1 VNPPT
6 PALVTQR
13 GAQRLPRWA
22 LILLCAAYLI
32 PGVFGREPWKNADI
46 TAFGYMSSIA
56 DGRSAWTAPA
66 LAGLPGDGALLP
78 YWIGALAI
86 KALPFLD
93 EPLAARLPF
102 ALLLAATL
110 ALIWYTTL
118 HLARTEA
125 AQPVAFAFGGEA
137 QPLEYARALADG
149 AVLAAI
155 ASLGLLQLGHE
166 TTPELV
172 QLSGVALLMWSLAV
186 APRHRR
192 PAESAAVLSL
202 AVIAASGAPAISL
215 ALGACGFAT
224 CHWSAYPGPR
234 RLRPWLLA
242 GMLAG
247 ALFAAAGHGWAWRV
261 VPRLAAPWEVL
272 RLAAWFLWP
281 AWLLAA
287 WTLWRWRHHLSYR
300 HIAVP
305 SVGVAAALVAAVAMG
320 GSDRALLLAV
330 PGVAVLAA
338 FALPTLKRSA
348 GAAIDWFS
356 VSFFT
361 VLAIAMWV
369 FYAGV
374 MTGVPAKAGERIAR
388 LLPGFESHFSAPLLA
403 LALAGSLAWLA
414 LVRWRTARAQ
424 HAVWKSLVLPAS
436 GVALSWLLLLTLGL
450 PMIDYARSYRPW
462 VYLVA
467 AELPHAPACVAA
479 ELPRSSLAALETY
492 TDWRIDAQPQAARTS
507 ACPYLLV
514 AENRRWPIAPPPGWI
529 LVAHLHRPSE
539 RDDGT
544 AVFRRPQAP
553 APETTA
559 REGRLDAGAQ
569 SAPRVGVATKPLTR

>member
-1 VNPPT
+1 MMPTVNLPT

-32 PGVFGREPWKNADI
+32 PGQFGREPWKNADI
-46 TAFGYMSSIA
+46 TAFGYMASIA
-56 DGRSAWTAPA
+56 DGRSPWTAPA
-66 LAGLPGDGALLP
+66 LAGQAGDGALLP
-78 YWIGALAI
+78 YWIGAAAI
-86 KALPFLD
+86 KAMPFLG
-93 EPLAARLPF
+93 EPVAARLPF

-110 ALIWYTTL
+110 ALVWYTTL
-118 HLARTEA
+118 LLARTEA

-137 QPLEYARALADG
+137 QPLDYARALADG

-172 QLSGVALLMWSLAV
+172 QLSGVALLMWSLAAV
-186 APRHRR
+186 PRRR
-192 PAESAAVLSL
+192 RLAEAAAVLSL
-202 AVIAASGAPAISL
+202 AVIAASGAPAIAM
-215 ALGACGFAT
+215 ALGAIGFIT
-224 CHWSAYPGPR
+224 CHWSTYPGPR
-234 RLRPWLLA
+234 RLRPWLVA
-242 GMLAG
+242 GMVAG
-247 ALFAAAGHGWAWRV
+247 AAFAAAGHGWAWRV
-261 VPRLAAPWEVL
+261 VPRLDAPWQFA
-272 RLAAWFLWP
+272 RLALWFLWP
-281 AWLLAA
+281 GWLLAA

-305 SVGVAAALVAAVAMG
+305 CVGVGVALLASIAMG

-361 VLAIAMWV
+361 VLAVVIWI

-374 MTGVPAKAGERIAR
+374 MTGFPAKASERIAR
-388 LLPGFESHFSAPLLA
+388 LLPGFEPHFSPAPLLVA
-403 LALAGSLAWLA
+403 IVGSLAWLA
-414 LVRWRTARAQ
+414 LVRWRTARVQ

-436 GVALSWLLLLTLGL
+436 GVALSWLLLSTLGL
-450 PMIDYARSYRPW
+450 RMIDYARSYRPW
-462 VYLVA
+462 VYMVA
-467 AELPHAPACVAA
+467 AELPHDPTCIAA
-479 ELPRSSLAALETY
+479 EVPRSALAALENY
-492 TDWRIDAQPQAARTS
+492 TDWRIDARPGARHSST
-507 ACPYLLV
+507 CPYLIV
-514 AENRRWPIAPPPGWI
+514 AENRRWPLAPPAGWT

-544 AVFRRPQAP
+544 AVFRRPDAP
-553 APETTA
+553 RADTA
-559 REGRLDAGAQ
+559 R
-569 SAPRVGVATKPLTR
+569 

>member
-1 VNPPT
+1 MPSVNPPT
-6 PALVTQR
+6 PALVSER

-22 LILLCAAYLI
+22 LMLLCAAYLI

-56 DGRSAWTAPA
+56 DGRSSWMAPA
-66 LAGLPGDGALLP
+66 LAGQPGDGALLP

-93 EPLAARLPF
+93 ESLAARLPF
-102 ALLLAATL
+102 ALLLSATL

-186 APRHRR
+186 AARR
-192 PAESAAVLSL
+192 RRAAEIAAIGSL
-202 AVIAASGAPAISL
+202 TVIAASGAPAIAL
-215 ALGACGFAT
+215 ALGAGGFAT
-224 CHWSAYPGPR
+224 CHWSAYPGSR
-234 RLRPWLLA
+234 RLRPWLVA
-242 GMLAG
+242 GMVTSAVFAG
-247 ALFAAAGHGWAWRV
+247 VGHAWAWRV
-261 VPRLAAPWEVL
+261 VPRLSAPWDLV

-287 WTLWRWRHHLSYR
+287 WTLWRWRRHMSYR

-305 SVGVAAALVAAVAMG
+305 SVGLAVALAASLAMG

-330 PGVAVLAA
+330 PSVAVLAA
-338 FALPTLKRSA
+338 FALPTLERAA
-348 GAAIDWFS
+348 GAAMDWFS

-361 VLAIAMWV
+361 LLAIAIWV

-374 MTGVPAKAGERIAR
+374 MTGMPAKAGERIER
-388 LLPGFESHFSAPLLA
+388 LLPGFDPHFSAPLLA
-403 LALAGSLAWLA
+403 IALAGSLAWLA
-414 LVRWRTARAQ
+414 LVRWRTARVQ

-462 VYLVA
+462 VYMVA

-479 ELPRSSLAALETY
+479 QLPRSALAALENY
-492 TDWRIDAQPQAARTS
+492 SDWRIDARPDAAS
-507 ACPYLLV
+507 HSDCPYLLV
-514 AENRRWPIAPPPGWI
+514 AENRRWPIAPPAGWL

-544 AVFRRPQAP
+544 AVFRKPDAP
-553 APETTA
+553 LIP
-559 REGRLDAGAQ
+559 AQ
-569 SAPRVGVATKPLTR
+569 NS